1 MRTSAIGALVVTVTV
16 GLTASGCA
24 SQDQDQDQATDPEVA
39 GSSEGSAQVV
49 SSPGTAAQV
58 PPSSHTVTG
67 AEFDRWKTEL
77 SNWGR
82 WGADDEIGAL
92 NLITP
97 EKRKQAAALVQ
108 EGVSVS
114 LSRDADLE
122 EGRRGGAPY
131 QRIMNQVGPTGA
143 ADRLAIRYH
152 GYVVTH
158 LDAFGHRFFDGKMWN
173 GFSHEEIT
181 EENGATKNSIYN
193 LKNGI
198 FTRGILMDIPRLK
211 GVEYLEA
218 GTRIYPEDLEAW
230 EQQAG
235 VRVSAGDAVFI
246 RTGRWARIDQLGASR
261 PVGGEPGLDP
271 SVIPWLKN
279 RDVALLGS
287 EQAQDAAAVGDM
299 PGLAVHDF
307 ALVVLGIHLFD
318 NCRLDAVAEAAA
330 AQGRW
335 EFLLTA
341 APLAVPGGTGSPL
354 KPIATF

>member
-1 MRTSAIGALVVTVTV
+1 MRTSTAGALVVALAV
-16 GLTASGCA
+16 GLTTSGCG
-24 SQDQDQDQATDPEVA
+24 SQDQAADSEVA
-39 GSSEGSAQVV
+39 GSSEESSQVV
-49 SSPGTAAQV
+49 SSPSPDAPV
-58 PPSSHTVTG
+58 PPSSHTVTE
-67 AEFDRWKTEL
+67 AEYNRWKTEL

-82 WGADDEIGAL
+82 WGADDELGAL

-114 LSRDADLE
+114 LSRDADFE
-122 EGRRGGAPY
+122 EGPRGGAPY

-143 ADRLAIRYH
+143 ADRLAVRYH

-158 LDAFGHRFFDGKMWN
+158 LDAFGHRFLDGKMWN

-181 EENGATKNSIYN
+181 EENGAAKNSIYN
-193 LKNGI
+193 LKNGV
-198 FTRGILMDIPRLK
+198 FTRGVLIDIPRLK
-211 GVEYLEA
+211 GVEYLEP

-230 EQQAG
+230 EDEAG
-235 VRVSAGDAVFI
+235 VTVSAGDAVFI
-246 RTGRWARIDQLGASR
+246 RTGRWTRIDQLATSGR
-261 PVGGEPGLDP
+261 VPGGEPGLDP
-271 SVIPWLKN
+271 AVIPWLKN

-287 EQAQDAAAVGDM
+287 EQAQDAAPVGDM

-307 ALVVLGIHLFD
+307 ALVALGIHLFD

-330 AQGRW
+330 AHGRW
-335 EFLLTA
+335 DFLLTA

-354 KPIATF
+354 NPIATF

>member
-1 MRTSAIGALVVTVTV
+1 MRTSAVGALVVTVTV
-16 GLTASGCA
+16 GLMAGGCGSEDPA
-24 SQDQDQDQATDPEVA
+24 PDPEVA
-39 GSSEGSAQVV
+39 GSSEGTSQVV
-49 SSPGTAAQV
+49 SSPDTAVQV
-58 PPSSHTVTG
+58 PPSSHTVTQ
-67 AEFDRWKTEL
+67 AEYDRWKTEL

-82 WGADDEIGAL
+82 WGPEDELGAL

-97 EKRKQAAALVQ
+97 EKRKQAAALVR

-122 EGRRGGAPY
+122 ESPRGAPY

-143 ADRLAIRYH
+143 ADRLTVRYH

-158 LDAFGHRFFDGKMWN
+158 IDAFGHRFFDGKMWN
-173 GFSHEEIT
+173 GFSYEEIT
-181 EENGATKNSIYN
+181 EENGAAKNSIHN

-211 GVEYLEA
+211 GVAYLEP

-230 EQQAG
+230 EAQAG

-246 RTGRWARIDQLGASR
+246 RTGRWARIDQLGASG
-261 PVGGEPGLDP
+261 PVPGGEPGLDP
-271 SVIPWLKN
+271 SVIPWLKQ
-279 RDVALLGS
+279 RDVALLGG
-287 EQAQDAAAVGDM
+287 EQAQDAARVGDM

-307 ALVVLGIHLFD
+307 ALIALGVHLFD

-330 AQGRW
+330 AHGRW

-341 APLAVPGGTGSPL
+341 APLAIPGGTGSPL
-354 KPIATF
+354 NPIATF